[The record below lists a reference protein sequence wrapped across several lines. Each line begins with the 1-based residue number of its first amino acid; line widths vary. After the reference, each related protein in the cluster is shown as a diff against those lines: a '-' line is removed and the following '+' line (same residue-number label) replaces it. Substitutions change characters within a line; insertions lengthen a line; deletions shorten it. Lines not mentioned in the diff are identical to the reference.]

1 MQAPFPSF
9 STTLDGTSCSLPT
22 DFVSD
27 WFDSGKGNLTFE
39 NSSVIGW
46 DLTAYGDQISSW
58 TCQDNRDGLYLF
70 K

>member
-1 MQAPFPSF
+1 MF
-9 STTLDGTSCSLPT
+9 TDGTSCSLPS

-27 WFDSGKGNLTFE
+27 WYDSGKGNFSFV
-39 NSSVIGW
+39 NSSVSGW
-46 DLTAYGDQISSW
+46 DLTAYGDQVSSW